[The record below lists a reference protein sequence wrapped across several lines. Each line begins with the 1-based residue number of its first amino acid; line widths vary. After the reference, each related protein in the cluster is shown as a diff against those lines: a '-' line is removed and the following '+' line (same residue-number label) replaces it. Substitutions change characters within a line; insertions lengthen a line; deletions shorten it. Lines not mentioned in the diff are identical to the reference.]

1 MRILSLII
9 WTLVLMWPSSQDT
22 KGWRGIVPLR
32 STRADVE
39 ALLGQGTGAHKDSY
53 YLDDMNIFFSY
64 ASGDCESG
72 GSGNWNIPSDTVIRF
87 TIYPKPNPKLSDL
100 RIDESKFEKRPNTGD
115 GLIYVDN
122 REGLGIA
129 VQRGVVN
136 SFDYGPAAGEEYL
149 RCPGYDGIS
158 YSASIPKELR
168 HRILQRL
175 DQFVNYSLGREYE
188 KQYLLFLPEVAA
200 KMFPGKNAQEFGE
213 WARNSGDSGNPGDL
227 HELFVEFKPSSITES
242 EDKTY
247 GKVYEVF
254 GLAVTSTGGK
264 TLQSSRTTEVVM
276 KNNVLYFVDL
286 FRLIP
291 L

>member
-1 MRILSLII
+1 MSPSL
-9 WTLVLMWPSSQDT
+9 QDT

-39 ALLGQGTGAHKDSY
+39 ALLGPGTGARKDSY

-72 GSGNWNIPSDTVIRF
+72 GSGNWNIGPDTVIRF

-100 RIDESKFEKRPNTGD
+100 RIDESKFEKRQDIGD
-115 GLIYVDN
+115 SLIYINDP
-122 REGLGIA
+122 EG
-129 VQRGVVN
+129 VSMDVYRGVVN
-136 SFDYGPAAGEEYL
+136 SFHYGPAAGDEYL

-175 DQFVNYSLGREYE
+175 DQFVAYSLGREYE
-188 KQYLLFLPEVAA
+188 QQYLLFLPEIAA
-200 KMFPGKNAQEFGE
+200 KMLPGKNAREFGE
-213 WARNSGDSGNPGDL
+213 WARNSVDSGYIGDP
-227 HELFVEFKPSSITES
+227 HEVFIEFKPRSITES

-247 GKVYEVF
+247 GRAYDVY
-254 GLAVTSTGGK
+254 GLAVTSSGGE
-264 TLQSSRTTEVVM
+264 TLESSRTTRVVM